1 MNGSLVPT
9 NGNPSQDEERDA
21 GGHPQKAV
29 TQAAQQQTREQGVAP
44 SNHVTP
50 AALAGAHAKHETQI

>member
-9 NGNPSQDEERDA
+9 NGNPSQDEEHDA
-21 GGHPQKAV
+21 GGHPQEDV
-29 TQAAQQQTREQGVAP
+29 TQAAEQQTREHGVAP

-50 AALAGAHAKHETQI
+50 AALAAAHAQHKTQI